1 MINKIDLN
9 IKNICIF
16 KLIMNILRIIKKTN
30 LQPKLGR
37 WGVTYEENVLEKRIN
52 WANHDHCGSEVC
64 ERLYS
69 EKEINKDKKREK
81 EIKDWEKYIKEKKE
95 KEKSNLLKEE
105 KVIDY
110 YLPYCL

>member
-1 MINKIDLN
+1 M
-9 IKNICIF
+9 CFIF
-16 KLIMNILRIIKKTN
+16 NMNILRIIKKTN

-64 ERLYS
+64 EKLL
-69 EKEINKDKKREK
+69 EKKHEKKGNKQDKENKQ
-81 EIKDWEKYIKEKKE
+81 EIK
-95 KEKSNLLKEE
+95 E